1 MMENRN
7 CSLDRGIMPRGRAA
21 LAVLALLLG
30 CGGGAGVTSTGGG
43 GGPAATSTGGGAGMA
58 STSTGGSGAPGT
70 ISGMAG
76 GKSVDTVVSAYFIGQ
91 SDDPAHTT
99 VIYLFDAK
107 VDCAELAAPG
117 WDQKIPNATGA
128 LEMKLIGTTPGKY
141 AVAKGVTPAQ
151 GQASVNFTLSSTATT
166 PLESSSNGGAV
177 QLDALDPAKLAQ
189 GSFELQFAD
198 GALKGTFAAT
208 WCSVGHEP

>member
-1 MMENRN
+1 MMRQG
-7 CSLDRGIMPRGRAA
+7 RGALAA
-21 LAVLALLLG
+21 LALLVG
-30 CGGGAGVTSTGGG
+30 CGGGGSPGGTSTGGG
-43 GGPAATSTGGGAGMA
+43 GSPGATSTGGGGMA

-76 GKSVDTVVSAYFIGQ
+76 GKTVDTVVSAYFIGQ

-99 VIYLFDAK
+99 VIYVFDAK
-107 VDCAELAAPG
+107 VDCADLAAPG
-117 WDQKIPNATGA
+117 WDKKIPNATGA

-151 GQASVNFTLSSTATT
+151 GQASVNFTVSSTSAT
-166 PLESSSNGGAV
+166 PVESSSNGGAV
-177 QLDALDPAKLAQ
+177 QLDTLDPAKLAR
-189 GSFELQFAD
+189 GSFDVQFAD

-208 WCSVGHEP
+208 WCPIGHEP